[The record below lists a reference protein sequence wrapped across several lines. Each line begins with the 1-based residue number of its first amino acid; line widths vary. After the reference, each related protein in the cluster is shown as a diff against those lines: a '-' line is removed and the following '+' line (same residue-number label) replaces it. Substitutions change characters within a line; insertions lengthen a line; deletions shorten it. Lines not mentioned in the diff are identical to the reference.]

1 MPKITFENN
10 TNGLSVEFST
20 ETPMQF
26 LSDFDGNSAGS
37 NAITYAPLGLNGQ
50 KLIRTSLSARTITA
64 TVHVGGVEEGKYS
77 RAAAR
82 KRWEEIQRVL
92 VPGDVGR
99 LVWTDGTVSRFIDC
113 RTEATPK
120 TSEVLPFMLS
130 ASFAFVADSPLWF
143 DVEEQ
148 VVTFESS
155 GPMEVQNDCGVAVPF
170 VYEVETGSSS
180 AGPWLLIVPYNGFSP
195 FALALF
201 EDVPSNSRCI
211 IDTSTCTVKLYE
223 GGSSDYV
230 LSNHLLS
237 VDSSFGSLQPGKN
250 VMYCT
255 WSSGCTA
262 RVRWRRA
269 YMGVG

>member
-1 MPKITFENN
+1 MPKITFTNSI
-10 TNGLSVEFST
+10 NGLSVEFST
-20 ETPMQF
+20 ETPLQF
-26 LSDFDGNSAGS
+26 LADFDGNSAGS
-37 NAITYAPLGLNGQ
+37 NAIVYQPLALNGQ

-64 TVHVGGVEEGKYS
+64 TVNVGGVEDGKYS

-99 LVWTDGTVSRFIDC
+99 LTWSDGNVSRYIDC

-120 TSEVLPFMLS
+120 TSEVLPFMVS

-143 DVEEQ
+143 DMEEQ
-148 VVTFESS
+148 VITFDST
-155 GPMEVQNDCGVAVPF
+155 GPVELQNDCGVAVPF

-180 AGPWLLIVPYNGFSP
+180 AAPWLMIVPYNGFSP

-201 EDVPSNSRCI
+201 EDVPANSRCI
-211 IDTSTCTVKLYE
+211 INTTDCTVKLFE

-237 VDSSFGSLQPGKN
+237 VDSSFGSIQPGKN
-250 VMYCT
+250 VMYCA
-255 WSSGCTA
+255 WKSGCTA
-262 RVRWRRA
+262 RVRWHKA